1 MGSGTRHPA
10 ATTETGAYRLPAV
23 DRNRA
28 RATIRSGLVTA
39 SIALFIFGLAFYV
52 TILYIA

>member
-1 MGSGTRHPA
+1 M
-10 ATTETGAYRLPAV
+10 

-28 RATIRSGLVTA
+28 RANIRAGMLTA
-39 SIALFIFGLAFYV
+39 GVALFVFGLAFYV

>member
-1 MGSGTRHPA
+1 
-10 ATTETGAYRLPAV
+10 V

-28 RATIRSGLVTA
+28 RATIRAGMVTA
-39 SIALFIFGLAFYV
+39 SIAAFVFGLAFYV